1 MFSLRGAFYFFHTFF
16 CHLICCLSW
25 LLNFCSFSLP
35 LEKQNFAHPVLFSFI
50 RTNSLCDSVAIAA
63 WVVGCCVC
71 KRVRET
77 HSGGVRCAVDDESV
91 KPYMRLNEYRAGVRN
106 QRRAEPLTHQKN
118 IWHIILFLVAS
129 IFCVIKNYSAFFFF
143 LFPLQ
148 FIYSLL
154 LLDVL
159 C

>member
-35 LEKQNFAHPVLFSFI
+35 LEKKLRSPGSFQFYSYEFSLRFGCHCCLSGWVL
-50 RTNSLCDSVAIAA
+50 
-63 WVVGCCVC
+63 CVQ
-71 KRVRET
+71 KSERET

-129 IFCVIKNYSAFFFF
+129 IFCVIKNYSSFFFF